1 MGDIMYI
8 INKIRKMNI
17 TIRFSLILLLVIL
30 CSTQIIGSVM
40 LLNSSWKSFKSVKT
54 MSSINMITDSFIRF
68 ANHITFEKSIM
79 ENVLKSNQPI
89 KAADEEYINKYRVIS
104 DLHYQVAINEAK
116 ENYNGYI
123 SEIELNYEKI
133 KDLRNRAD
141 KIMKDN
147 QTKDN
152 EIFASEWS
160 IETTNI
166 ISLVQDLLLK
176 IGYADEQNIET
187 FLRYHAFKIYVFNLK
202 NNLGSE
208 TSAFS
213 IALLSSAPL
222 SDENVKDIM
231 LLRGKVDSIWDEMM
245 QEAKFIDSKDLLYEL
260 NEGKRLYFD
269 TLRPIQDDII
279 ESLKYRINREDYTEY
294 FFKLKDLLE
303 VLLDISYKE
312 SEAFVEE
319 KFKQASVQFIIAT
332 VILLVSLALIVLAP
346 LLITTKIIKPMKSLV
361 GVLDNLRKGNF
372 NNKILWTDRK
382 DEIGFFARGVQMLQK
397 NIEEREKLQNIL
409 KENERK
415 LLMMNMVIE
424 QSPISIII
432 TDKQANI
439 IYTNPQISKVT
450 GFSSEELKN
459 ANMTILKSN
468 HTPQEVYE
476 DMWNTVYSGNIWK
489 GEILNKKKEG
499 TLFWEEISVFP
510 VLDSE
515 GNILN
520 FVTIRMDIT
529 EKKRIHQILQHMSYT
544 DGLTGIPNRRSL
556 DEKLLSA
563 WEESADKKEPLSIL
577 MIDIDFFKNYNDGL
591 GHQQGDE
598 CLKII
603 AEVLMKSVENTQY
616 FAARY
621 GGEEFIIVLPNT
633 NIDEAVKLA
642 NLLVYKIEGLKLY
655 HPNNEASDYV
665 TISVGVAS
673 RIANAYVSP
682 SIIIEEADNA
692 LYDAKH
698 MGRNRVEF

>member
-1 MGDIMYI
+1 MYI

-17 TIRFSLILLLVIL
+17 TIRFSLTLLLVIL

-68 ANHITFEKSIM
+68 ANNINFERSRM
-79 ENVLKSNQPI
+79 ENVLKSNEPI
-89 KAADEEYINKYRVIS
+89 KIEDEEQINKYRAIS
-104 DLHYQVAINEAK
+104 DLHYQLAINEAK
-116 ENYNGYI
+116 KNCSDCT

-147 QTKDN
+147 QIKSND
-152 EIFASEWS
+152 IFAIEWVN
-160 IETTNI
+160 ETTNI
-166 ISLVQDLLLK
+166 INLVQDLLLK

-187 FLRYHAFKIYVFNLK
+187 FLRYHAFRIYVFNLK

-208 TSAFS
+208 TSSFS
-213 IALLSSAPL
+213 IALSSNAPL
-222 SDENVKDIM
+222 SDENIKDIM
-231 LLRGKVDSIWDEMM
+231 LLRGKVDSIWNEMT

-260 NEGKRLYFD
+260 NKVKRLYFD
-269 TLRPIQDDII
+269 TLRPIQDYII
-279 ESLKYRINREDYTEY
+279 KSSKLTSEYPINREDYIRDFLPIIDSFES
-294 FFKLKDLLE
+294 
-303 VLLDISYKE
+303 LLDISYNE

-332 VILLVSLALIVLAP
+332 AILIVSLVLVVLAP

-397 NIEEREKLQNIL
+397 NIEEREKLENIL

-415 LLMMNMVIE
+415 LQMMSMVIE
-424 QSPISIII
+424 QSPISTII

-439 IYTNPQISKVT
+439 IYTNPQTSKVT

-459 ANMTILKSN
+459 ANMTIFKSN

-476 DMWNTVYSGNIWK
+476 DIWNTVYSGNIWK
-489 GEILNKKKEG
+489 GEIINKKKDG
-499 TLFWEEISVFP
+499 TLFWEDLSVFP
-510 VLDSE
+510 VLDSD

-556 DEKLLSA
+556 DEKLLSD

-603 AEVLMKSVENTQY
+603 AELLMKSVENTQY

-621 GGEEFIIVLPNT
+621 GGEEFIIILPNT
-633 NIDEAVKLA
+633 SINEAVKFA
-642 NLLVYKIEGLKLY
+642 NLLINKVEGLKLY

-682 SIIIEEADNA
+682 NIIIEEADNA

-698 MGRNRVEF
+698 MGRNRVAF